1 VPGLRAGHL
10 ILSGLSMPHKFR
22 VGASVHYEG
31 DRHAP
36 GARGIY
42 KIVRQLPVE
51 ADNKLMYRIKSATEN
66 FERIAEEH
74 QLRGVA

>member
-10 ILSGLSMPHKFR
+10 ILSEPSVPHKFH

-31 DRHAP
+31 DRHGP
-36 GARGIY
+36 GARGIC

-51 ADNKLMYRIKSATEN
+51 RDNKLMYRIKNATEN

-74 QLRGVA
+74 QLKRVD

>member
-1 VPGLRAGHL
+1 
-10 ILSGLSMPHKFR
+10 MPHKFH

-31 DRHAP
+31 DRHGP
-36 GARGIY
+36 GARGIC

-51 ADNKLMYRIKSATEN
+51 RDNKLMYRIKNATEN

-74 QLRGVA
+74 QLKRVD

>member
-1 VPGLRAGHL
+1 
-10 ILSGLSMPHKFR
+10 MPHKFR

-36 GARGIY
+36 GARGTY

-51 ADNKLMYRIKSATEN
+51 GDNKLMYRIKSEV
-66 FERIAEEH
+66 
-74 QLRGVA
+74 G

>member
-1 VPGLRAGHL
+1 MPGLRAGHL
-10 ILSGLSMPHKFR
+10 ILSEPSVPHKFH

-31 DRHAP
+31 DRQAP
-36 GARGIY
+36 GARGTY

-51 ADNKLMYRIKSATEN
+51 GDNKLMYRIKSAGET

-74 QLRGVA
+74 QLRRVD

>member
-10 ILSGLSMPHKFR
+10 ILSELFMPHKFH

-31 DRHAP
+31 DRHEP
-36 GARGIY
+36 GARGTY

-51 ADNKLMYRIKSATEN
+51 GDNRLMYRIKSAGET

-74 QLRGVA
+74 QLRRAE